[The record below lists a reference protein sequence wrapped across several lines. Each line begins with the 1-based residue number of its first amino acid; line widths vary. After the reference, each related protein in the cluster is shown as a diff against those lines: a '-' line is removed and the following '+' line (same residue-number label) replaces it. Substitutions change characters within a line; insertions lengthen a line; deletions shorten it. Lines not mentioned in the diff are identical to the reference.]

1 MKQFLAIRLSAI
13 AVGLAA
19 HAANALPAIATDHEL
34 LAAYCLGAANA
45 VVRQPT
51 GDAQL
56 DTMIEQDHQAK
67 LVRLRAYLGAKGY
80 LPTFVRSQAASQSIL
95 LFARRGKADEERC
108 RARIA
113 ACVPVCTGQPD
124 AGAMTTCMEKC
135 RNPEPACPHLR
146 DAPVT
151 SCPSD
156 PHRFTTHHPATASSA
171 MMASGTAMRTWST
184 PPPCL
189 PCQLHT

>member
-1 MKQFLAIRLSAI
+1 MKQFVAITLSAI

-19 HAANALPAIATDHEL
+19 DAANAQPDIATDHEL

-45 VVRQPT
+45 VARQPT
-51 GDAQL
+51 GVAQL

-80 LPTFVRSQAASQSIL
+80 LPTFVRSQAASQGIL

-113 ACVPVCTGQPD
+113 ACV
-124 AGAMTTCMEKC
+124 
-135 RNPEPACPHLR
+135 
-146 DAPVT
+146 
-151 SCPSD
+151 
-156 PHRFTTHHPATASSA
+156 
-171 MMASGTAMRTWST
+171 T

-189 PCQLHT
+189 PCQLHA

>member
-1 MKQFLAIRLSAI
+1 MKQFVAIMLSAI

-19 HAANALPAIATDHEL
+19 DAANAQRDIATDHEL

-80 LPTFVRSQAASQSIL
+80 LPTFVRSREASQDIL

-108 RARIA
+108 RARTA
-113 ACVPVCTGQPD
+113 ACVPVCIVQPNAD
-124 AGAMTTCMEKC
+124 AKTKC
-135 RNPEPACPHLR
+135 VRECRDLEPACPPLAR
-146 DAPVT
+146 CA
-151 SCPSD
+151 SD
-156 PHRFTTHHPATASSA
+156 K
-171 MMASGTAMRTWST
+171 
-184 PPPCL
+184 L
-189 PCQLHT
+189 PF

>member
-1 MKQFLAIRLSAI
+1 MKQFVAITLTAM

-19 HAANALPAIATDHEL
+19 DAANAQPDIEL

-45 VVRQPT
+45 VARRRT
-51 GDAQL
+51 GAEQI

-80 LPTFVRSQAASQSIL
+80 LPTFVRSKAASNGIL

-108 RARIA
+108 RARIT

-124 AGAMTTCMEKC
+124 AGAMACMEKC
-135 RNPEPACPHLR
+135 RNAEPACPPLAR
-146 DAPVT
+146 CA
-151 SCPSD
+151 SD
-156 PHRFTTHHPATASSA
+156 K
-171 MMASGTAMRTWST
+171 
-184 PPPCL
+184 L
-189 PCQLHT
+189 PF

>member
-1 MKQFLAIRLSAI
+1 MKQFVAITLTAM

-19 HAANALPAIATDHEL
+19 DAANAQPDIATDHEL

-45 VVRQPT
+45 VARRRT
-51 GDAQL
+51 GAEQI

-80 LPTFVRSQAASQSIL
+80 LPTFVRSKAASNGIL

-108 RARIA
+108 RARIT

-124 AGAMTTCMEKC
+124 AGAMACMEKC
-135 RNPEPACPHLR
+135 RNVEPACPPLAR
-146 DAPVT
+146 CA
-151 SCPSD
+151 SD
-156 PHRFTTHHPATASSA
+156 K
-171 MMASGTAMRTWST
+171 
-184 PPPCL
+184 L
-189 PCQLHT
+189 PF

>member
-1 MKQFLAIRLSAI
+1 MKQFVATTLSAI

-19 HAANALPAIATDHEL
+19 HVANAQTDIATDHEL
-34 LAAYCLGAANA
+34 LAAYCLGAANVA
-45 VVRQPT
+45 TRKPT
-51 GDAQL
+51 GDAQV

-80 LPTFVRSQAASQSIL
+80 IPTFVRSQAASQSIL

-113 ACVPVCTGQPD
+113 ACVPVCTGQLD

-135 RNPEPACPHLR
+135 RNPEPACPPLAR
-146 DAPVT
+146 CANDK
-151 SCPSD
+151 
-156 PHRFTTHHPATASSA
+156 
-171 MMASGTAMRTWST
+171 
-184 PPPCL
+184 L
-189 PCQLHT
+189 PF

>member
-1 MKQFLAIRLSAI
+1 MKQFVAITLSAI

-19 HAANALPAIATDHEL
+19 ANAQPDIATDHEL

-45 VVRQPT
+45 VARQPT
-51 GDAQL
+51 GVAQL

-80 LPTFVRSQAASQSIL
+80 LPTFVRSQAASQGIL

-113 ACVPVCTGQPD
+113 ACVPVCRAARCRCDDNMHGEVSQSR
-124 AGAMTTCMEKC
+124 TC
-135 RNPEPACPHLR
+135 L
-146 DAPVT
+146 
-151 SCPSD
+151 S
-156 PHRFTTHHPATASSA
+156 ATC
-171 MMASGTAMRTWST
+171 AMR
-184 PPPCL
+184 
-189 PCQLHT
+189 Q

>member
-1 MKQFLAIRLSAI
+1 MKQCVAITLSAI
-13 AVGLAA
+13 AIGLAA
-19 HAANALPAIATDHEL
+19 DAANAQPDIATDHEL

-45 VVRQPT
+45 VARQPT
-51 GDAQL
+51 GVAQL

-80 LPTFVRSQAASQSIL
+80 LPTFVRSQAASQGIL

-135 RNPEPACPHLR
+135 RNPEPACPPLAR
-146 DAPVT
+146 CA
-151 SCPSD
+151 SD
-156 PHRFTTHHPATASSA
+156 K
-171 MMASGTAMRTWST
+171 
-184 PPPCL
+184 L
-189 PCQLHT
+189 PF

>member
-1 MKQFLAIRLSAI
+1 MKQFVAITLSAI

-19 HAANALPAIATDHEL
+19 DAANAQRDIATEHEL

-45 VVRQPT
+45 VARQPT
-51 GDAQL
+51 GVAQL

-80 LPTFVRSQAASQSIL
+80 LPTFVRSQAASQGIL

-124 AGAMTTCMEKC
+124 ASAMTTCMEKC
-135 RNPEPACPHLR
+135 RNPEPACPPLAR
-146 DAPVT
+146 
-151 SCPSD
+151 CPSD
-156 PHRFTTHHPATASSA
+156 K
-171 MMASGTAMRTWST
+171 
-184 PPPCL
+184 L
-189 PCQLHT
+189 PF